1 MLEDSILAIFKGC
14 WKTPGRCLNKTNTI
28 SAMFLLAGCDE
39 NLENEAISQTT
50 FSQTQTGA
58 TDPVKHFY
66 FDSQFAVMRKFPVTE
81 A

>member
-1 MLEDSILAIFKGC
+1 
-14 WKTPGRCLNKTNTI
+14 
-28 SAMFLLAGCDE
+28 MFLLAGCDE